1 MSEFWGWYDCS
12 KQGRHRLVW
21 ATRQSC
27 SEISALKQVEPLRR
41 ATEWAC
47 RKALVFNGYGR
58 QNRCIYIYMFFLHVF
73 TKLHRT
79 YDVHIYFGIYN
90 ILHTHIYIYC
100 VLYISTQFQTCTG
113 MGLLVLYAP
122 VVKHNH
128 GHSSGFGQVKA
139 RHARSQGRS
148 GVDQ

>member
-58 QNRCIYIYMFFLHVF
+58 QNRCIYIYMFLHVF

-90 ILHTHIYIYC
+90 ILHTHIYIYIVYC
-100 VLYISTQFQTCTG
+100 ILAHNFKPVLVWASWFC
-113 MGLLVLYAP
+113 MHLW
-122 VVKHNH
+122 
-128 GHSSGFGQVKA
+128 
-139 RHARSQGRS
+139 
-148 GVDQ
+148 